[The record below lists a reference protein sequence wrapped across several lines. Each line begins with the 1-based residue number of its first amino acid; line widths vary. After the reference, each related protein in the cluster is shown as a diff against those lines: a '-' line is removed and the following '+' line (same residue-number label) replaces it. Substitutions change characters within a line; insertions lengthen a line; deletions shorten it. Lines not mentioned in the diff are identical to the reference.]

1 MVNVR
6 KMEFRDIKKVVELE
20 EKYLLESL
28 GEKLLASEL
37 SEKNNGVSFYV
48 IENDDVVIGYIGRYY
63 FFQEAEVLNFVVDE
77 SYQRQGYGQKLFDKM
92 VKDMKDVKKYS
103 FFNILLSKAIMP
115 FYVVC
120 IITLEV
126 RASNIKGIN
135 FYTKNGFK
143 QVGVRKKYYKNGED
157 ALLLL
162 KEFIWKF

>member
-48 IENDDVVIGYIGRYY
+48 IENDDVVIGYVGRYY

-92 VKDMKDVKKYS
+92 VEDMKDVKK
-103 FFNILLSKAIMP
+103 
-115 FYVVC
+115 
-120 IITLEV
+120 ITLEV

-162 KEFIWKF
+162 KEFI

>member
-92 VKDMKDVKKYS
+92 VKDMKDVKK
-103 FFNILLSKAIMP
+103 
-115 FYVVC
+115 
-120 IITLEV
+120 ITLEV
-126 RASNIKGIN
+126 RTSNIKGIN

-162 KEFIWKF
+162 KEFI

>member
-6 KMEFRDIKKVVELE
+6 KMEFRDIKKVVEQE

-92 VKDMKDVKKYS
+92 VEDMKDVKK
-103 FFNILLSKAIMP
+103 
-115 FYVVC
+115 
-120 IITLEV
+120 ITLEV

-143 QVGVRKKYYKNGED
+143 QVGVRKRYYKNGED

-162 KEFIWKF
+162 KEFI

>member
-77 SYQRQGYGQKLFDKM
+77 SYQRQGYGQKVFDKM
-92 VKDMKDVKKYS
+92 VEDMKDVKK
-103 FFNILLSKAIMP
+103 
-115 FYVVC
+115 
-120 IITLEV
+120 ITLEV

-162 KEFIWKF
+162 KEFI

>member
-1 MVNVR
+1 MVNIR

-92 VKDMKDVKKYS
+92 VKDMKDVKK
-103 FFNILLSKAIMP
+103 
-115 FYVVC
+115 
-120 IITLEV
+120 ITLEV

>member
-63 FFQEAEVLNFVVDE
+63 FFQESEVLNFVVDE
-77 SYQRQGYGQKLFDKM
+77 SYQRQVYGQKLFDKM
-92 VKDMKDVKKYS
+92 VKDMKDVKK
-103 FFNILLSKAIMP
+103 
-115 FYVVC
+115 
-120 IITLEV
+120 ITLEV

>member
-48 IENDDVVIGYIGRYY
+48 IENDDVVVGYIGRYY

-92 VKDMKDVKKYS
+92 VKDMKDVKK
-103 FFNILLSKAIMP
+103 
-115 FYVVC
+115 
-120 IITLEV
+120 ITLEV

-162 KEFIWKF
+162 KEFI

>member
-92 VKDMKDVKKYS
+92 VKDMKDVKK
-103 FFNILLSKAIMP
+103 
-115 FYVVC
+115 
-120 IITLEV
+120 ITLEV

-162 KEFIWKF
+162 KGFI

>member
-6 KMEFRDIKKVVELE
+6 KIEFRDIKKVVELE

-92 VKDMKDVKKYS
+92 VEDMKDVKK
-103 FFNILLSKAIMP
+103 
-115 FYVVC
+115 
-120 IITLEV
+120 ITLEV

-143 QVGVRKKYYKNGED
+143 QVGVRKRYYKNGED

>member
-20 EKYLLESL
+20 EKHLLESL

-92 VKDMKDVKKYS
+92 VEDMKDVKK
-103 FFNILLSKAIMP
+103 
-115 FYVVC
+115 
-120 IITLEV
+120 ITLEV

-162 KEFIWKF
+162 KEFI

>member
-92 VKDMKDVKKYS
+92 VEDMKDVKK
-103 FFNILLSKAIMP
+103 
-115 FYVVC
+115 
-120 IITLEV
+120 ITLEV

-135 FYTKNGFK
+135 FYIKNGFK

-162 KEFIWKF
+162 KEFI

>member
-6 KMEFRDIKKVVELE
+6 KMEFCDIKKVVELE

-92 VKDMKDVKKYS
+92 VEDMKDVKK
-103 FFNILLSKAIMP
+103 
-115 FYVVC
+115 
-120 IITLEV
+120 ITLEV

-143 QVGVRKKYYKNGED
+143 QVGVRKRYYKNGED

-162 KEFIWKF
+162 KEFI

>member
-77 SYQRQGYGQKLFDKM
+77 SYQRKGYGQKLFDKM
-92 VKDMKDVKKYS
+92 VEDMKDVKK
-103 FFNILLSKAIMP
+103 
-115 FYVVC
+115 
-120 IITLEV
+120 ITLEV

-143 QVGVRKKYYKNGED
+143 QVGVRKRYYKNGED

>member
-77 SYQRQGYGQKLFDKM
+77 SYQHQGYGQKLFDKM
-92 VKDMKDVKKYS
+92 VEDMKDVKK
-103 FFNILLSKAIMP
+103 
-115 FYVVC
+115 
-120 IITLEV
+120 ITLEV

-143 QVGVRKKYYKNGED
+143 QVGVRKRYYKNGED

-162 KEFIWKF
+162 KEFI

>member
-37 SEKNNGVSFYV
+37 SEKNSGVSFYV

-92 VKDMKDVKKYS
+92 VKDMKDVKK
-103 FFNILLSKAIMP
+103 
-115 FYVVC
+115 
-120 IITLEV
+120 ITLEV

-162 KEFIWKF
+162 KEFI

>member
-37 SEKNNGVSFYV
+37 SEKNNGVFFYV

-77 SYQRQGYGQKLFDKM
+77 SYQHQGYGQKLFDKM
-92 VKDMKDVKKYS
+92 VEDMKDVKK
-103 FFNILLSKAIMP
+103 
-115 FYVVC
+115 
-120 IITLEV
+120 ITLEV
-126 RASNIKGIN
+126 RASNIKGIS

-143 QVGVRKKYYKNGED
+143 QVGVRKRYYKNGED

-162 KEFIWKF
+162 KEFI

>member
-77 SYQRQGYGQKLFDKM
+77 SYQHQGYGQKLFDKM
-92 VKDMKDVKKYS
+92 VEDMKDVKK
-103 FFNILLSKAIMP
+103 
-115 FYVVC
+115 
-120 IITLEV
+120 ITLEV
-126 RASNIKGIN
+126 RASNIKGIS

-143 QVGVRKKYYKNGED
+143 QVGVRKRYYKNGED

-162 KEFIWKF
+162 KEFI

>member
-6 KMEFRDIKKVVELE
+6 KMKFRDIKKVVELE

-92 VKDMKDVKKYS
+92 VEDMKDVKK
-103 FFNILLSKAIMP
+103 
-115 FYVVC
+115 
-120 IITLEV
+120 ITLEV

>member
-92 VKDMKDVKKYS
+92 VEDMKDVKK
-103 FFNILLSKAIMP
+103 
-115 FYVVC
+115 
-120 IITLEV
+120 ITLEV

-135 FYTKNGFK
+135 FYTKNDFK

-162 KEFIWKF
+162 KEFI

>member
-92 VKDMKDVKKYS
+92 VEDMKDVKK
-103 FFNILLSKAIMP
+103 
-115 FYVVC
+115 
-120 IITLEV
+120 ITLEA

>member
-92 VKDMKDVKKYS
+92 VEDMKDVKK
-103 FFNILLSKAIMP
+103 
-115 FYVVC
+115 
-120 IITLEV
+120 ITLEV

-143 QVGVRKKYYKNGED
+143 QVGVRKKYYKHGED

-162 KEFIWKF
+162 KEFI

>member
-1 MVNVR
+1 M
-6 KMEFRDIKKVVELE
+6 
-20 EKYLLESL
+20 LL
-28 GEKLLASEL
+28 K
-37 SEKNNGVSFYV
+37 
-48 IENDDVVIGYIGRYY
+48 
-63 FFQEAEVLNFVVDE
+63 

-92 VKDMKDVKKYS
+92 VKDMKDVKK
-103 FFNILLSKAIMP
+103 
-115 FYVVC
+115 
-120 IITLEV
+120 ITLEV

>member
-92 VKDMKDVKKYS
+92 VEDMKDVKK
-103 FFNILLSKAIMP
+103 
-115 FYVVC
+115 
-120 IITLEV
+120 ITLEA

-162 KEFIWKF
+162 KEFI

>member
-63 FFQEAEVLNFVVDE
+63 FCQEAEVLNFVVDE
-77 SYQRQGYGQKLFDKM
+77 SYQHQGYGQKLFDKM
-92 VKDMKDVKKYS
+92 VEDMKDVKK
-103 FFNILLSKAIMP
+103 
-115 FYVVC
+115 
-120 IITLEV
+120 ITLEV

>member
-77 SYQRQGYGQKLFDKM
+77 SYQHQGYGQKLFDKM
-92 VKDMKDVKKYS
+92 VEDMKDVKK
-103 FFNILLSKAIMP
+103 
-115 FYVVC
+115 
-120 IITLEV
+120 ITLEV

>member
-6 KMEFRDIKKVVELE
+6 KMEFRDIKKVFELE

-92 VKDMKDVKKYS
+92 VEDMKDVKK
-103 FFNILLSKAIMP
+103 
-115 FYVVC
+115 
-120 IITLEV
+120 ITLEV

-143 QVGVRKKYYKNGED
+143 QVGVRKRYYKNGED

-162 KEFIWKF
+162 KEFI

>member
-28 GEKLLASEL
+28 GKKLLASEL

-92 VKDMKDVKKYS
+92 VEDMKDVKK
-103 FFNILLSKAIMP
+103 
-115 FYVVC
+115 
-120 IITLEV
+120 ITLEV

-143 QVGVRKKYYKNGED
+143 QVGVRKRYYKNGED

>member
-1 MVNVR
+1 
-6 KMEFRDIKKVVELE
+6 MEFRDIKKVVELE

-92 VKDMKDVKKYS
+92 VKDMKDVKK
-103 FFNILLSKAIMP
+103 
-115 FYVVC
+115 
-120 IITLEV
+120 ITLEV

-162 KEFIWKF
+162 KEFI

>member
-48 IENDDVVIGYIGRYY
+48 IENGDVVIGYIGRYY

-92 VKDMKDVKKYS
+92 VEDMKDVKK
-103 FFNILLSKAIMP
+103 
-115 FYVVC
+115 
-120 IITLEV
+120 ITLEV

>member
-63 FFQEAEVLNFVVDE
+63 FSQEAEVLNFVVDE

-92 VKDMKDVKKYS
+92 VEDMKDVKK
-103 FFNILLSKAIMP
+103 
-115 FYVVC
+115 
-120 IITLEV
+120 ITLEV

-143 QVGVRKKYYKNGED
+143 QVGVRKRYYKNGED

-162 KEFIWKF
+162 KEFI

>member
-92 VKDMKDVKKYS
+92 VEDMKDVKK
-103 FFNILLSKAIMP
+103 
-115 FYVVC
+115 
-120 IITLEV
+120 ITLEV

-143 QVGVRKKYYKNGED
+143 QVGVRKRYYKNGED

-162 KEFIWKF
+162 KEFI

>member
-37 SEKNNGVSFYV
+37 SEKNNGASFYV

-92 VKDMKDVKKYS
+92 VEDMKDVKK
-103 FFNILLSKAIMP
+103 
-115 FYVVC
+115 
-120 IITLEV
+120 ITLEV

>member
-92 VKDMKDVKKYS
+92 VEDMKDVKK
-103 FFNILLSKAIMP
+103 
-115 FYVVC
+115 
-120 IITLEV
+120 ITLEL

-162 KEFIWKF
+162 KEFI

>member
-1 MVNVR
+1 MVDVR

-92 VKDMKDVKKYS
+92 VKDMKDVKK
-103 FFNILLSKAIMP
+103 
-115 FYVVC
+115 
-120 IITLEV
+120 ITLEV

>member
-37 SEKNNGVSFYV
+37 SEKNNGLSFYV

-92 VKDMKDVKKYS
+92 VEDMKDVKK
-103 FFNILLSKAIMP
+103 
-115 FYVVC
+115 
-120 IITLEV
+120 ITLEV

>member
-63 FFQEAEVLNFVVDE
+63 FFQEAEVLNYVVDK

-92 VKDMKDVKKYS
+92 VEDMKDVKK
-103 FFNILLSKAIMP
+103 
-115 FYVVC
+115 
-120 IITLEV
+120 ITLEV

>member
-92 VKDMKDVKKYS
+92 VEDMKDVKK
-103 FFNILLSKAIMP
+103 
-115 FYVVC
+115 
-120 IITLEV
+120 ITLEV
-126 RASNIKGIN
+126 RASNIKAIN

-162 KEFIWKF
+162 KEFI

>member
-48 IENDDVVIGYIGRYY
+48 IENDDVVIRYIGRYY

-92 VKDMKDVKKYS
+92 VEDMKDVKK
-103 FFNILLSKAIMP
+103 
-115 FYVVC
+115 
-120 IITLEV
+120 ITLEV

-143 QVGVRKKYYKNGED
+143 QVGVRKRYYKNGED

>member
-92 VKDMKDVKKYS
+92 VEDMKDVKK
-103 FFNILLSKAIMP
+103 
-115 FYVVC
+115 
-120 IITLEV
+120 ITLEV

-143 QVGVRKKYYKNGED
+143 QVEVRKKYYKNGED

-162 KEFIWKF
+162 KEFI